1 MSDEIAISDTEVES
15 SDSGESDYGSPQE
28 EVTGT
33 SETSETSETSDQ
45 ETSGAEPQL
54 TDKGTK
60 LDPNPQSAVHQELAN
75 ERRKNQ
81 QYESVLSDPD
91 MLKRYAKEA
100 GITLTEAKAEI
111 KEELYSADKF
121 KTADDIAN
129 ALNELRTGF
138 NTKSQTYEEQI
149 KRQEAE
155 LASLRGERTVERIAT
170 NMKSDIDTVR
180 EKYPELNPKK
190 LDEYNEELEKGLGDL
205 YHELDYDEKTER
217 YRGNVSIARLAE
229 KVMKAASSA
238 RKQGSQDAQTSV
250 REKTAGKVVTSSKS
264 SKTESSEEDMSPGAV
279 IAQRMRNLYK

>member
-1 MSDEIAISDTEVES
+1 MSDETAMSDTVVES
-15 SDSGESDYGSPQE
+15 SDSEESDYGSPQE
-28 EVTGT
+28 EVT
-33 SETSETSETSDQ
+33 ETSETSDQ
-45 ETSGAEPQL
+45 ETTEAEPQL
-54 TDKGTK
+54 TNKGTK

-138 NTKSQTYEEQI
+138 NTKSQTYEERI

-155 LASLRGERTVERIAT
+155 LASLRGERTVERVAT
-170 NMKSDIDTVR
+170 NMKSDIDAVR
-180 EKYPELNPKK
+180 EKYPELNPKR

-264 SKTESSEEDMSPGAV
+264 SRSESSEEDLSPGAV
-279 IAQRMRNLYK
+279 IAQRMKNLYK

>member
-1 MSDEIAISDTEVES
+1 MSDETAMSDTVVES
-15 SDSGESDYGSPQE
+15 SDSEESDYGSPQE
-28 EVTGT
+28 EVT
-33 SETSETSETSDQ
+33 ETSETSDQ
-45 ETSGAEPQL
+45 ETTEAEPQL
-54 TDKGTK
+54 TNKGTK

-138 NTKSQTYEEQI
+138 NTKSQTYEERI

-155 LASLRGERTVERIAT
+155 LASLRGERTVERVAT
-170 NMKSDIDTVR
+170 NMKSDIDAVR
-180 EKYPELNPKK
+180 EKYPELNPKR

-205 YHELDYDEKTER
+205 YHELDYD
-217 YRGNVSIARLAE
+217 
-229 KVMKAASSA
+229 
-238 RKQGSQDAQTSV
+238 
-250 REKTAGKVVTSSKS
+250 
-264 SKTESSEEDMSPGAV
+264 
-279 IAQRMRNLYK
+279 